1 MRFNAS
7 NFRKALAAL
16 NSLARRSA
24 IALGIVSE
32 SSLQYELVI
41 APAILV
47 LGQQSIPVARQIMS
61 ALPDAVL
68 YGLSDRTQSAD
79 VDVSFENFGDTLRSL
94 FTENTPIIGVC
105 AAGIL
110 IRTLAPLLTSKWHE
124 PPVLAIAEDGSAV
137 VPLLG
142 GLHGVNDLARQIA
155 IALNID
161 PAITTTG
168 DIRFRTAL
176 LSPPA
181 GYRLANPDDAKT
193 FLSDLLA
200 GATVKLEGVAP
211 WLQDSKIPLA
221 AEGRLTLKVTEQ
233 AIEPS
238 SNCLIYNPATIAI
251 GLEGTLSKEPEMA
264 IALVRQLLSAANLSP
279 ASIAGVFA
287 SVHHAGHPGIHA
299 IAQTFGVPARFLK
312 TTAQSA
318 EDIARMTVGSEGRVA
333 AAEGSC
339 AIAIAPLPIDANTIG
354 QAQGQL
360 AIVGTGPGSADWMS
374 PEAKRTLQ
382 TATDWVGYSTYL
394 NLVEPLRTNQQ
405 RHDSDNREELDRAR
419 LALNLATE
427 GRSVAVV
434 SSGDP
439 GIFAMAAA
447 VFEALEQDAN
457 PAWHQLDIR
466 VAPGISALQ
475 AAAARV
481 GAPIGHDFC
490 VISLSDILKP
500 WSTIE
505 RRLKAAAEADF
516 VIALYNPVSKQRT
529 QQLTIARDLILQT
542 RSPETPV
549 VLARNVGRPGESI
562 VVRSLAQL
570 SPDEVDMRTIV
581 LIGSSKTRI
590 VPYPY
595 GNWVYTPRR
604 YQEEK

>member
-1 MRFNAS
+1 
-7 NFRKALAAL
+7 
-16 NSLARRSA
+16 
-24 IALGIVSE
+24 VS
-32 SSLQYELVI
+32 

-47 LGQQSIPVARQIMS
+47 LGQQSIPVARQIMT
-61 ALPDAVL
+61 ALPHAVL

-79 VDVSFENFGDTLRSL
+79 VDVPFENFGDTLRSL
-94 FTENTPIIGVC
+94 FAENNPIIGIC

-110 IRTLAPLLTSKWHE
+110 IRTLAPLLTSKWRE

-155 IALNID
+155 ITLNIA

-168 DIRFRTAL
+168 DIRFRTTL
-176 LSPPA
+176 LSPPS

-193 FLSDLLA
+193 FISNLLA
-200 GATVKLEGVAP
+200 GATVKLEGTAP
-211 WLQDSKIPLA
+211 WIQDSMLPLA
-221 AEGRLTLKVTEQ
+221 AKSPFTLKVTEQ
-233 AIEPS
+233 AIAPS
-238 SNCLIYNPATIAI
+238 SSCLIYNPRTIAI
-251 GLEGTLSKEPEMA
+251 GLSGNLSEDPAVA
-264 IALVRQLLSAANLSP
+264 IALVQQLLSAANLSL

-287 SVHHAGHPGIHA
+287 PAHHAGHPSIHA
-299 IAQTFGVPARFLK
+299 IAQTLGVPARYFK
-312 TTAQSA
+312 TEPQCSA
-318 EDIARMTVGSEGRVA
+318 VDLARMAVGDAGRLAVSEGF
-333 AAEGSC
+333 C
-339 AIAIAPLPIDANTIG
+339 AIAIAPFPIDANDLG

-360 AIVGTGPGSADWMS
+360 VIVGTGPGSAEWMS
-374 PEAKRTLQ
+374 PEVKRTLQ

-394 NLVEPLRTNQQ
+394 NLVEPLRATQQ

-419 LALNLATE
+419 LALDLAVE
-427 GRSVAVV
+427 GRSVVIV

-447 VFEALEQDAN
+447 VFEALEQETN
-457 PAWHQLDIR
+457 PAWHQLKIQ

-505 RRLKAAAEADF
+505 RRLQAAAEADF

-529 QQLTIARDLILQT
+529 QQLTIARDLLLQT

-549 VLARNVGRPGESI
+549 VLARNVGRPGESV
-562 VVRSLAQL
+562 VVRSLGQL
-570 SPDEVDMRTIV
+570 SPDEVDMRTLV

-590 VPYPY
+590 VSYPY
-595 GNWVYTPRR
+595 GNWIYTPRR
-604 YQEEK
+604 YEEETP